1 LYDTLDRY
9 YLDTLDDN
17 LISLSDFVRQIPQHT
32 IQMINPYQ
40 RLPISQLLSDEEI
53 SFIQDVYLRK
63 LSKIYK
69 KFIGQGI
76 ERIND

>member
-1 LYDTLDRY
+1 MYDTLDRY

-40 RLPISQLLSDEEI
+40 SLPISQLLSDEEI